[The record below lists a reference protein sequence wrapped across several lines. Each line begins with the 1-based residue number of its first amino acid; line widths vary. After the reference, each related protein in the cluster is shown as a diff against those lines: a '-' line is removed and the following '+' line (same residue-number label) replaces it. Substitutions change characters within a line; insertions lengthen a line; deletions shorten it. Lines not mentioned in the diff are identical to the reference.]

1 MELPVN
7 RFKQALANGRSQIG
21 LWCAMADAYGTE
33 IGAAADFDWLLID
46 AEHGPNDVRSIL
58 AQLQAVAPYA
68 THPVVRPVNG
78 DADTLKPLLDAGVQ
92 TLLVP
97 MVESADQ
104 ARAIVAATRYP
115 PHGRRGVGAGLA
127 RASRWGRVPD
137 YVHCCHEQLCVL
149 LQVESR
155 TGLEHL
161 DDIATID
168 GVDGVFIGAADLAAD
183 LGYLGQPDHP
193 QVNAA
198 VLDAFQRI
206 QAAGKPAGS
215 LTVNEALAHEHLA
228 AGCRF
233 LAVGVDAALL
243 ARATD
248 ALLRRFKYPD
258 PPSPCLVGGY

>member
-7 RFKQALANGRSQIG
+7 RFKQALMADRTQIG
-21 LWCAMADAYGTE
+21 LWCALADAYGTE
-33 IGAAADFDWLLID
+33 VGAAAGFDWLLID
-46 AEHGPNDVRSIL
+46 GEHGPNDVRSIL
-58 AQLQAVAPYA
+58 AQLQAVQPYA
-68 THPVVRPVNG
+68 SHPVVRPVNG

-97 MVESADQ
+97 MVESAEQ

-115 PHGRRGVGAGLA
+115 PHGCRGVGAGLA

-137 YVHCCHEQLCVL
+137 YVHHCHQALCVL

-155 TGLEHL
+155 AGLDNIDE
-161 DDIATID
+161 IAAVD

-183 LGYLGQPDHP
+183 LGYLGRPGHP
-193 QVNAA
+193 EVNAA
-198 VLDAFQRI
+198 VLDAFKRI
-206 QAAGKPAGS
+206 QAAGKPAGA
-215 LTVNEALAHEHLA
+215 LTVSEELAREHLA

-233 LAVGVDAALL
+233 LAVGADVALL

-248 ALLRRFKYPD
+248 ALLRRFKEPEQV
-258 PPSPCLVGGY
+258 PPSQAGGY